1 MKKPQQGMYLLDCG
15 FTFSLALLFRTH
27 CPDRLSPIAVA
38 AAAEMALERIE
49 METPSTVR
57 ILHVERDRPIDAQVN
72 GIKFAIPIVTCCWQE
87 EAVAVRGSK
96 APSIHAILG
105 CPYAGRVM
113 EHLWE

>member
-27 CPDRLSPIAVA
+27 SPDRLSPIAVA
-38 AAAEMALERIE
+38 AAAKMALESIE

-57 ILHVERDRPIDAQVN
+57 ILHVEGNRPINTQVS
-72 GIKFAIPIVTCCWQE
+72 GIELVIPIITRSWQE
-87 EAVAVRGSK
+87 EAVAVRGSE

-105 CPYAGRVM
+105 
-113 EHLWE
+113 